1 MARGFL
7 SSRGLESAG
16 VLCVLQAFQTDE
28 LAENIRHLPQ
38 RISSEFSQQGS
49 SEEISKSGG
58 REIFRRGEV
67 WGTQEY
73 FVYFKFPEPMDRRK
87 SSGIRRR
94 GFLQSFPPKKKG
106 ALRLLKPNELETLR
120 QMARGLAA
128 QFGSNCEVVV
138 HEISERSTSHSV
150 VAIENGHVS
159 GRKLGDGPSQVVL
172 EQLGKDGRAPE
183 DQLCYLTRT
192 PDGKLLK
199 SSSIYI
205 RDESGRVCAIFC
217 INFDISALAM
227 AEQALAGLT
236 SAHPAGEETPRITHN
251 VNDLLDDLIEQSDRL
266 IGKPVALMSK
276 EDKVRAIHFLN
287 EHGALLVTKS
297 GDKIAKH
304 FGISKYTLYSY
315 LDVNTGGK
323 SND

>member
-1 MARGFL
+1 MLNASMLQFL
-7 SSRGLESAG
+7 
-16 VLCVLQAFQTDE
+16 FQ
-28 LAENIRHLPQ
+28 LA
-38 RISSEFSQQGS
+38 
-49 SEEISKSGG
+49 K
-58 REIFRRGEV
+58 
-67 WGTQEY
+67 
-73 FVYFKFPEPMDRRK
+73 
-87 SSGIRRR
+87 GIA
-94 GFLQSFPPKKKG
+94 Q
-106 ALRLLKPNELETLR
+106 
-120 QMARGLAA
+120 
-128 QFGSNCEVVV
+128 QFGPNCEVVV
-138 HEISERSTSHSV
+138 HDLISNDPDSSI

-315 LDVNTGGK
+315 LDVKTGGK

>member
-1 MARGFL
+1 M
-7 SSRGLESAG
+7 
-16 VLCVLQAFQTDE
+16 QA
-28 LAENIRHLPQ
+28 
-38 RISSEFSQQGS
+38 
-49 SEEISKSGG
+49 
-58 REIFRRGEV
+58 
-67 WGTQEY
+67 Y
-73 FVYFKFPEPMDRRK
+73 FVYVKLFEPMNRRK
-87 SSGIRRR
+87 SSGSRRR
-94 GFLQSFPPKKKG
+94 GFFRASHPKKG

-236 SAHPAGEETPRITHN
+236 SATPPGRRRPASRTMSTTCSTISSSSPTASSASRSPDEQGGQGARHPFP
-251 VNDLLDDLIEQSDRL
+251 Q
-266 IGKPVALMSK
+266 
-276 EDKVRAIHFLN
+276 
-287 EHGALLVTKS
+287 
-297 GDKIAKH
+297 
-304 FGISKYTLYSY
+304 
-315 LDVNTGGK
+315 
-323 SND
+323 